1 MKKTIVL
8 VLLIALVVG
17 GILLLKESFY
27 KNNEK
32 QINNETGYIDES
44 TTGVE
49 SPALKDACLFNGGN
63 WLDDF
68 SQCENVDKEWCEFN
82 GGTFSEC
89 GSACRNNPEAE
100 ICTLQ
105 CVQFCQFVK

>member
-32 QINNETGYIDES
+32 QINSEMNYIDDSVVGE
-44 TTGVE
+44 E
-49 SPALKDACLFNGGN
+49 SPALRDACAFAGGN
-63 WLDDF
+63 WLADF
-68 SQCENVDKEWCEFN
+68 SQCEYVDETWCLDN
-82 GGTFSEC
+82 GGVFSEC
-89 GSACRNNPEAE
+89 ESACRNNPEAE

-105 CVQFCQFVK
+105 CVPVCQLVK

>member
-32 QINNETGYIDES
+32 QINSEMNYIDDSVVSE
-44 TTGVE
+44 E
-49 SPALKDACLFNGGN
+49 SPALRDACAFAGGN